1 MIKDLIAKGQTEKAL
16 QQLLLYVQF
25 NRELEDEVLD
35 TLSNYKRLQRESMA
49 GRTSTSKFNSESSKV
64 NAVILSFLNHL
75 EEKHAG
81 IFSNKNVKISAESF
95 REQLEMKI
103 ADKYVLERCLGE
115 GSSAI
120 FYKAREHDTER
131 FVALRAMKKQD
142 FTQSLL
148 EKEKPDFSKIYQIKH
163 RNIIKII
170 GVSLGH
176 FPECIM
182 LEYISGIALSRI
194 LKSGGRP
201 IREVIST
208 TSMIAD
214 ALYYLHTKGILH
226 NKIRPSKILMDEE
239 QQPMISPFEI
249 MSRQHGGDSKFA
261 KFKEE
266 LRYSSPEEV
275 QGGELSGKSDQFSFG
290 LLVYEMLKGHPLFDG
305 DNIEVIFEQR
315 KRFFTDKKYRDQ
327 KIKELGVPSKF
338 GYILHRLLNEVPSG
352 RYPNLREVMN
362 QLALVKI
369 KIDDNRK
376 NALESYHRCCAAN
389 VRFTEDF
396 YALLF
401 EKHPELEAYFQ
412 FNEKKDAL
420 VRRNK
425 TRKRML
431 RSAINLLLESDQE
444 NNYLHKLSKMKS
456 HQGLSEAAFK
466 QFVEVIILTASKSD
480 RLWNEK
486 IKTCWETVTS
496 ENLQIMIN

>member
-25 NRELEDEVLD
+25 NKELEDEVLD
-35 TLSNYKRLQRESMA
+35 TLSNHKRLQREFMA
-49 GRTSTSKFNSESSKV
+49 GRIKSGEFNAESSKM
-64 NAVILSFLNHL
+64 NSIILSFLNHI
-75 EEKHAG
+75 EEKHTEV
-81 IFSNKNVKISAESF
+81 FSGKNVKISAESF

-103 ADKYVLERCLGE
+103 ADKYVLERYLGE
-115 GSSAI
+115 GNSAI

-142 FTQSLL
+142 FTQSIL
-148 EKEKPDFSKIYQIKH
+148 EREKPDFTKIYQIKH
-163 RNIIKII
+163 RNIIKIM

-182 LEYISGIALSRI
+182 LEYINGIALNRV
-194 LKSGGRP
+194 LVSGGRP
-201 IREVIST
+201 IREVITVASQV
-208 TSMIAD
+208 AD
-214 ALYYLHTKGILH
+214 ALYYLHTKGMLH

-249 MSRQHGGDSKFA
+249 MTRQNGGDSKFS

-275 QGGELSGKSDQFSFG
+275 AGEKVSEKSDQFALG
-290 LLVYEMLKGHPLFDG
+290 LLVYEMLKGRPLFDG
-305 DNIEVIFEQR
+305 NNIEETFNCR
-315 KRFFTDKKYRDQ
+315 TRFFADKKHRDQ
-327 KIKELGVPSKF
+327 TIKELKIPSKF
-338 GYILHRLLNEVPSG
+338 GYILHRLLNELPSG
-352 RYPNLREVMN
+352 RYPNLREATN

-369 KIDDNRK
+369 KVEDNRK
-376 NALESYHRCCAAN
+376 IALESYQRCCSAN
-389 VRFTEDF
+389 VNFAEDF

-401 EKHPELEAYFQ
+401 EKHPKLEAYFK
-412 FNEKKDAL
+412 FDGEDNAIE
-420 VRRNK
+420 RRNK

-444 NNYLHKLSKMKS
+444 NNYLHKLSQMKS
-456 HQGLSEAAFK
+456 HQGLSEKEFL

-480 RLWNEK
+480 RLWNDK
-486 IKTCWETVTS
+486 IKSCWETVTG
-496 ENLQIMIN
+496 ENLEIMIH